1 MGIFSRF
8 FKGPPA
14 PEPPLPLRLLLEAV
28 QASDPHARLV
38 DGQVHLSHGITL
50 GVEHIETF
58 RFDNGKVRTATVTT
72 AKHPTLF
79 AEGLVEFQH
88 AMGADESTAI
98 SNGFRSWTQMDLVT
112 LLDAV
117 QADPAHCAV
126 MEITLPASD
135 QAPEAVRQI
144 VLGPI
149 ARYGAQPMDADEE
162 HPFCPCCLF
171 TRSLEAFMPVL
182 RAEQF
187 LGVRLFASRAD
198 DGSFSADCRING
210 NDYPDALPALIEYA
224 GQWQGNDTE
233 FRKQYVI
240 IRPKP

>member
-1 MGIFSRF
+1 MGILSRF

-14 PEPPLPLRLLLEAV
+14 PEPALPLRLLLEATR
-28 QASDPHARLV
+28 ASDPHARLV
-38 DGQVHLSHGITL
+38 DGQVHLSSGITL

-58 RFDNGKVRTATVTT
+58 RFDNGNVRTATVTT
-72 AKHPTLF
+72 ARHPTF
-79 AEGLVEFQH
+79 FTEGLVEFQH
-88 AMGADESTAI
+88 AMGADEQASM
-98 SNGFRSWTQMDLVT
+98 SSGFRSWAQMDLAT
-112 LLDAV
+112 LSDAV
-117 QADPAHCAV
+117 QADPRHCAL
-126 MEITLPASD
+126 MEITLPASE

-144 VLGPI
+144 VLGPV
-149 ARYGAQPMDADEE
+149 AHYASEPVDADEE
-162 HPFCPCCLF
+162 HPFCPCCLL

-210 NDYPDALPALIEYA
+210 QDHPDALPALVEYA
-224 GQWQGNDTE
+224 RQWAGTGTE

-240 IRPKP
+240 IRPRP